1 MRGAIGRKAL
11 HMAIAIAA
19 MAVGHG
25 ATARAATTATA
36 IFEPMIRTL
45 TVTANGDLMA
55 DPVLRLGSNDRI
67 VFSFDEISDDWRYL
81 RCRLLHCNADWQP
94 SGLVE
99 SEYVDG
105 FNYAQIEDYAFS
117 RNTYIHYVNYRF
129 ELGGGELRPLVSGNY
144 LWQVYDESD
153 PDTVLLQAR
162 FRVSEENCRI
172 SGKAD
177 GRTDK
182 GFNTEW
188 QQLSL
193 YALPTSRDIGN
204 PYTDMIVEV
213 TQNGRP
219 DTSRIIAHPQRVE
232 GDRMIYEHLPGLVFE
247 AGNEYRRFE
256 TVRNDYPGMH
266 VDSVRYEDPMYQ
278 AFVTVDESRA
288 DRNYSYDSTQRGRYK
303 IDEYNSTDPDLGAD
317 YILTHFTLDF
327 PEVTDGSIYLEG
339 DLALRG
345 YTDFN
350 RMKYD
355 RQTGLYHLSVPLK
368 QGSYNYQYVVRRN
381 PDSPCGDV
389 SVGGNYGSGTRQG
402 SKVETAGASVVEGN
416 HYETVNEYNVY
427 VYLRQP
433 GSRAD
438 RLIGAATIVATP

>member
-1 MRGAIGRKAL
+1 MMWTAGRKSM
-11 HMAIAIAA
+11 MAAVVAVAVNGAA
-19 MAVGHG
+19 AVS
-25 ATARAATTATA
+25 AADTATV
-36 IFEPMIRTL
+36 IFEPMMRTL
-45 TVTANGDLMA
+45 TVTANGNLMA

-67 VFSFDEISDDWRYL
+67 VFSFDEIGDDWRYL

-94 SGLVE
+94 SSLVE

-105 FNYAQIEDYAFS
+105 FNYASIEDYAFS
-117 RNTYIHYVNYRF
+117 RDTYIHYVNYRF
-129 ELGGGELRPLVSGNY
+129 ELGGGELRPIVSGNY

-162 FRVSEENCRI
+162 FRVSEENCRVT
-172 SGKAD
+172 GKAD

-193 YALPTSRDIGN
+193 QLMPASRDIGN

-219 DTSRIIAHPQRVE
+219 DTSRMILHPQRVE
-232 GDRMIYEHLPGLVFE
+232 GDKVIYEHLPGLVFE

-256 TVRNDYPGMH
+256 TVRNDYPGMR
-266 VDSVRYEDPMYQ
+266 VDSVRYEEPMYH
-278 AFVTVDESRA
+278 AYVASDLSRA
-288 DRNYSYDSTQRGRYK
+288 GKSYTYDSTQRGRYK
-303 IDEYNSTDPDLGAD
+303 IDEYNSTDPSLGAD
-317 YILTHFTLDF
+317 YILTHFTLDI
-327 PEVTDGSIYLEG
+327 PEVIDGDVYIEG
-339 DLALRG
+339 DVALRG

-350 RMKYD
+350 KMKYD
-355 RQTGLYHLSVPLK
+355 RSMGLYCLSMPLK
-368 QGSYNYQYVVRRN
+368 QGSYNYQYVVR
-381 PDSPCGDV
+381 PAADAGDSEK
-389 SVGGNYGSGTRQG
+389 SVGGNFESFSGGQRR
-402 SKVETAGASVVEGN
+402 SVASDAALIEGN

-427 VYLRQP
+427 VYLRRP

-438 RLIGAATIVATP
+438 RLLGAATVVAAP